1 MDEEMN
7 LASKLGGP
15 RGKLKRLRKGKTG
28 VGMEKPVDIDIP
40 EEDEEMPDMPMSD
53 MPMPEREELEDVGE
67 GIEGNMEEDEAFL
80 DLVNRMEGESASAGR
95 ARKRRD
101 AMRKPGNDSLR
112 AEFADRL
119 K

>member
-7 LASKLGGP
+7 LASKFGGP

-40 EEDEEMPDMPMSD
+40 EEEAEA
-53 MPMPEREELEDVGE
+53 ELELPVLEDE
-67 GIEGNMEEDEAFL
+67 AELADIDAGIEGDMEEDEAFL
-80 DLVNRMEGESASAGR
+80 DLLNRMEGESASAGR
-95 ARKRRD
+95 ARKRRE